1 LDLGGY
7 GVKPMKKQNLIKGT
21 YYGNTAEDCRHII
34 QSYLGHSGFGALI
47 EEHPNNYEALGCFED
62 WWNEYISD
70 GEDAFIEE
78 VQADGVKDSLTYTCE
93 VCLKSHSNEFSRTCE
108 KCDFNRESEGL
119 SRKGQNRYKVTR
131 KFAYVGGATVLA
143 PNLEAAM
150 SQADKIDLSEFRYW
164 GDWYDSEKTYVSS
177 VAMISP
183 FFQGTK
189 K

>member
-1 LDLGGY
+1 
-7 GVKPMKKQNLIKGT
+7 MKKQNLIKGT

-78 VQADGVKDSLTYTCE
+78 VQADGVEDSLTYTCE
-93 VCLKSHSNEFSRTCE
+93 VCLI
-108 KCDFNRESEGL
+108 